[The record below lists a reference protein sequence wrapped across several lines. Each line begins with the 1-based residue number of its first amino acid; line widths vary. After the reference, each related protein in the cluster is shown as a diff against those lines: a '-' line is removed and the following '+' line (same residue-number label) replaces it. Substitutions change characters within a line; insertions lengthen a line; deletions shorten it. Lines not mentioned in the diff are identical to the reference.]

1 MNRTIRAIIIVGG
14 LMLAVWVA
22 IGDARQV
29 VACEGAKLADNAGAA
44 FLGAAKQG
52 SASAFASALASYAD
66 MDKITIFAL
75 GRYQNQL
82 SPSRRAELT
91 HLTSRYVSSTLAD
104 FAAKFRGTSIN
115 AIECRSGE
123 VISRFNRGA
132 KGAQRVTWRISGSKI
147 TDVNIQNVWL
157 GQLLRDNFATV
168 IKQGGGSIDALF
180 YHLGAKPGAEI
191 GKS

>member
-1 MNRTIRAIIIVGG
+1 MHRTTRAFAIIGG
-14 LMLAVWVA
+14 LMLAVWA
-22 IGDARQV
+22 GIGDARQA
-29 VACEGAKLADNAGAA
+29 VACDGAQLADSAGAA

-66 MDKITIFAL
+66 MDKITLFAL
-75 GRYQNQL
+75 GRYQSQL
-82 SPSRRAELT
+82 NPSRRAELT

-104 FAAKFRGTSIN
+104 FAAKFRGTSIK

-132 KGAQRVTWRISGSKI
+132 KGAQRVTWRLSGNKI

-168 IKQGGGSIDALF
+168 IKQGGGTIDALF
-180 YHLGAKPGAEI
+180 YHLGAKTGAEI

>member
-1 MNRTIRAIIIVGG
+1 MHRLRRALVFAGG
-14 LMLAVWVA
+14 LMLALWLG
-22 IGDARQV
+22 IGDARPV
-29 VACEGAKLADNAGAA
+29 LACEGAKLADSAGAA

-52 SASAFASALASYAD
+52 SASAFASALSSYAD

-75 GRYQNQL
+75 GRFQNQL
-82 SPSRRAELT
+82 NPSRRAELT

-104 FAAKFRGTSIN
+104 FAAKFRGTAIR

-123 VISRFNRGA
+123 VVSRFDRGA
-132 KGAQRVTWRISGSKI
+132 KGAQRVTWRISGNKI

-168 IKQGGGSIDALF
+168 IKKGGGSIDALF
-180 YHLGAKPGAEI
+180 YHLGGRTGAEI

>member
-1 MNRTIRAIIIVGG
+1 MQRTRRGFIFAFG
-14 LMLAVWVA
+14 LMLAVGLG
-22 IGDARQV
+22 IGDARPV
-29 VACEGAKLADNAGAA
+29 LACEGAQVADSAGAA

-66 MDKITIFAL
+66 MDKITLFAL
-75 GRYQNQL
+75 GRYQSQL
-82 SPSRRAELT
+82 HPSRRAELT

-104 FAAKFRGTSIN
+104 FAAKFRGTAIR

-123 VISRFNRGA
+123 VISRFDRGA
-132 KGAQRVTWRISGSKI
+132 KGAQRVTWRVSGNKI

-157 GQLLRDNFATV
+157 GQLLRDNFATI
-168 IKQGGGSIDALF
+168 IKKGGGTIDALF
-180 YHLGAKPGAEI
+180 YHLGARTGAEI